1 MNYKFFLKTFTRM
14 ILLLISVSMVSFFLI
29 THSPIDPIDTYL
41 GEARISDE
49 QRIKLEEEWGLNKSP
64 LERYVIWGEHILRG
78 DMGESITY
86 HQPVKKV
93 IEERFYASL
102 MLMGTAWIITGF
114 LGFALGIVSGMNK
127 NSFLDRCIKTFC
139 LLLASTPVFWIGLL
153 MLMIFAVELGWFP
166 LGLSIP
172 IGKLSSEVTLV
183 ERLHHL
189 VLPAL
194 TLSITGIANITLH
207 TRQKLLDVLSTD
219 YVLFAKARGE
229 TARQILWRHGLRNIC
244 LPAVTLQFYYFS
256 ELFGGSILAEQVFSY
271 PGLGNAVVHAGLHGD
286 APLLLSV
293 ALFSALFIFVGNL
306 TANIIYGLV
315 DPQIKEGGQVN
326 V

>member
-102 MLMGTAWIITGF
+102 ILMGTAWIITGF

-172 IGKLSSEVTLV
+172 IGKLSSEVTLA

>member
-1 MNYKFFLKTFTRM
+1 M

-29 THSPIDPIDTYL
+29 TNSPIDPIDTYL

-49 QRIKLEEEWGLNKSP
+49 QRMKIEEEWGLNKSP
-64 LERYVIWGEHILRG
+64 VERYIIWGKHIITG

-86 HQPVKKV
+86 HQPVKTV
-93 IEERFYASL
+93 IKERFYTSFL
-102 MLMGTAWIITGF
+102 LMGSAWVLTGV
-114 LGFALGIVSGMNK
+114 LGFALGIISGMNK
-127 NSFLDRCIKTFC
+127 NSLLDRCIKTFC

-172 IGKLSSEVTLV
+172 IGKVSSEVTFM

-189 VLPAL
+189 ILPAL

-207 TRQKLLDVLSTD
+207 TRQKLLDVLETD

-229 TARQILWRHGLRNIC
+229 NSKQILWRHGLRNIC
-244 LPAVTLQFYYFS
+244 LPAITLQFYYFS

-293 ALFSALFIFVGNL
+293 ALFSAVFIFVGNL
-306 TANIIYGLV
+306 TANIIYGIV
-315 DPQIKEGGQVN
+315 DPQIREGVKN
-326 V
+326 HV

>member
-1 MNYKFFLKTFTRM
+1 M

-172 IGKLSSEVTLV
+172 IGKLSSEVTLA

>member
-1 MNYKFFLKTFTRM
+1 M

-172 IGKLSSEVTLV
+172 IGKLSAEVTLA

>member
-172 IGKLSSEVTLV
+172 IGKLSSEVTLA